1 MLQIPH
7 YKSEHVLEAA
17 DVLAGFKWLVHKQ
30 IAFALEHMHSFLCGK
45 FGSLE
50 LVSAACSQHR

>member
-7 YKSEHVLEAA
+7 WKSEHVLGAA
-17 DVLAGFKWLVHKQ
+17 DVRAGCTWLVHKQ
-30 IAFALEHMHSFLCGK
+30 IAFALEHMHSFLCVK
-45 FGSLE
+45 LGSLE